1 MYRHGIIEEIDA
13 RTGRARVRFP
23 QHQDLISGWLDV
35 LQRSTQGDQD
45 YWMPRKGN
53 QVACLLD
60 GRLEDGCVLGCVY
73 SETDPPPADRESL
86 RVVEF
91 ADGCRVAYD
100 QEAHKLTV
108 AIPAGGTL
116 ELCGAA
122 SAVALA
128 AKVADELQ
136 ALLDDY
142 SGHTH
147 QAGPLLLSAA
157 PGAPVT
163 GVTGGP
169 VAVAYAVG
177 DVGSQQVRTS

>member
-1 MYRHGIIEEIDA
+1 MYRHGIIDEVDA
-13 RTGRARVRFP
+13 RSGRARVRFP

-35 LQRSTQGDQD
+35 LQRSTHGDQD
-45 YWMPRKGN
+45 YWMPVKGN

-60 GRLEDGCVLGCVY
+60 ERLEDGCVLGCVY
-73 SETDPPPADRESL
+73 SETDAPPADRESL

-91 ADGCRVAYD
+91 ADGARVAYD
-100 QEAHKLTV
+100 RESHKLTV

-116 ELCGAA
+116 ELCGSG

-128 AKVADELQ
+128 TKVAEELQ
-136 ALLDDY
+136 AFVDDY
-142 SGHTH
+142 SAHQH
-147 QAGPLLLSAA
+147 QAGPLLVSAA

-169 VAVAYAVG
+169 VAVLYAVG
-177 DVGSQQVRTS
+177 DVGSQQVKSS